1 MSPINADDSVFARL
15 TERFGRDV
23 EAELRRA
30 VGTSSLPLYHMVRYH
45 LGWVDEFGGPIDA
58 DPGKRLRPLLCLFA
72 CEAVRGEHDA
82 ALPAAASVELVHN
95 FTLVHDDVMDEDH
108 ERRHRR
114 TVWSIWG
121 SSQAINAGDL
131 LYSMG
136 VASMSRLHGR
146 DVSASDAIA
155 AVRRLEET
163 CVRVIEGQYL
173 DLEFEDSRKVS
184 VDDYLAMIANK
195 AAALISCSL
204 ELGALAG
211 GADTNVQAA
220 FAEIGMQMGLAFQIR
235 DDILGV
241 WGEREL
247 TGKPV
252 GNDIRRK
259 KKSLPV
265 VLAFDCARGEALA
278 SLRRISATP
287 DVSDEMVSETLNL
300 MDDLRIRESA
310 QALGDKHSAAAAASI
325 ARLAIDR
332 GAKSDLIDFA
342 VYLASRD
349 S

>member
-1 MSPINADDSVFARL
+1 MSPKIADASVFARL
-15 TERFGRDV
+15 SERFGRDL

-30 VGTSSLPLYHMVRYH
+30 VGTSSLPLYDMVRYH
-45 LGWVDEFGGPIDA
+45 LGWMDESGGPIDA
-58 DPGKRLRPLLCLFA
+58 DTGKRLRSLLCLFA
-72 CEAVRGEHDA
+72 CEAVGGEYGS
-82 ALPAAASVELVHN
+82 ALPAAAAVELVHN

-121 SSQAINAGDL
+121 SSQAINTGDL
-131 LYSMG
+131 LYSLG
-136 VASMSRLHGR
+136 VASMSRLDSR
-146 DVSASDAIA
+146 DVSAADAIA

-163 CVRVIEGQYL
+163 CVHVIEGQYL
-173 DLEFEDSRKVS
+173 DLVFEDRQIVS

-195 AAALISCSL
+195 TAALISCSL

-211 GADTNVQAA
+211 GADSHVQEG

-252 GNDIRRK
+252 GSDIRRK
-259 KKSLPV
+259 KKSLPA
-265 VLAFDCARGEALA
+265 VLAFDCARGDGLTR
-278 SLRRISATP
+278 LQTIFATP
-287 DVSDEMVSETLNL
+287 DLSDEIVAETLNL
-300 MDDLRIRESA
+300 MDALGIRESV
-310 QALGDKHSAAAAASI
+310 QALSDKHAAAAAESI
-325 ARLAIDR
+325 ARLPIDR
-332 GAKSDLIDFA
+332 RAKADLIDFA
-342 VYLASRD
+342 AYVASRD